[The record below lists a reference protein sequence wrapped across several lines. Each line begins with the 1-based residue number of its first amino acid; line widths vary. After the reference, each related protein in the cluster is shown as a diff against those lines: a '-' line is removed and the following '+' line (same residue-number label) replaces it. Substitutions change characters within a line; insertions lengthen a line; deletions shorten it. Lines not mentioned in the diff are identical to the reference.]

1 MSSSANLLHE
11 QLVRLVAFWVAA
23 HGPHERP
30 LGCLLMGKGLL

>member
-1 MSSSANLLHE
+1 MSSNANLLHE

-23 HGPHERP
+23 GPHERP